1 MILSSRY
8 DHVSVVSNGAGWWV
22 TARTGQPGNAEFRDA
37 AGLFEP
43 DLMKDLYLVSGGAG
57 AVEVRLPNPS
67 ATQAVG
73 RRITIK
79 KSDTSDGMVSVTAAT
94 GTGPDGRVWKLSKQF
109 EQVTVFSN
117 GAAWWVTSASRM
129 PATVHF
135 HEAAGL
141 FHPDL
146 GAEHYLVS
154 AYAGVVEVRLPAPD
168 AANSGTRLTVKKTDP
183 SANIINVTSGDG
195 TGGPDGGPKTLTAQY
210 DGMTLLSN
218 GAAWHILGRT

>member
-1 MILSSRY
+1 M
-8 DHVSVVSNGAGWWV
+8 

-43 DLMKDLYLVSGGAG
+43 DLMKDLYLISGGAG

-79 KSDTSDGMVSVTAAT
+79 KSDTSDAMVSVTAAT
-94 GTGPDGRVWKLSKQF
+94 GIGPDGRVWKLARQF

-141 FHPDL
+141 FQPDL

-154 AYAGVVEVRLPAPD
+154 AHAGVVEVRLPAPA

-183 SANIINVTSGDG
+183 STNIVNVTSGDG
-195 TGGPDGGPKTLTAQY
+195 SGGPDGGPKTLTAQY